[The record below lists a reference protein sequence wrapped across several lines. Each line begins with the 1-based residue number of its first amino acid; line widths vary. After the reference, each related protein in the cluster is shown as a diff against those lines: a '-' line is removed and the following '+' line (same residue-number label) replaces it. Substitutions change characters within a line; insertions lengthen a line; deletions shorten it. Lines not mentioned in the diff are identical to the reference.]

1 MAFAFAMD
9 DDPAIVG
16 LGAEVSRAVS
26 AADTALGVGSGDLP
40 VLGTPVMVALMEGAA
55 CRALEGLLPAG
66 TTSVGTHIDVLH
78 LAPSPIGVHVIA
90 YATIVGTHRA
100 RVTFEVRAAHEVNGV
115 ITEIGRGT
123 HTRVVVDRATFLG
136 DGDGE
141 SST

>member
-1 MAFAFAMD
+1 
-9 DDPAIVG
+9 
-16 LGAEVSRAVS
+16 VSRVVTAD
-26 AADTALGVGSGDLP
+26 DTARGVGSGDLP

-66 TTSVGTHIDVLH
+66 TTSVGSHIDVLH
-78 LAPSPIGVHVIA
+78 LAPSPIGVQVFA

-123 HTRVVVDRATFLG
+123 HTRVVVTRAAFLG
-136 DGDGE
+136 DGDE
-141 SST
+141 DETST